1 MNFVVVLWCVSLVL
15 WRVEAGLPSFDFHHV
30 VWPKWE
36 AKKGQNVQNKI
47 GDASLT
53 VIGRLQPILSIF
65 G

>member
-15 WRVEAGLPSFDFHHV
+15 WRVEAKMGS
-30 VWPKWE
+30 
-36 AKKGQNVQNKI
+36 KKRQNPQNKI